1 MHGIICRYLAALNNV
16 SEPIVSKDL
25 PTSDFKNRNILTCL
39 PTPSTASST
48 TGGGCTSVA
57 SASTASGTGNNGGAI
72 QKRFKGFNSTSQS
85 ANASPSKNGLSL
97 NIKPS
102 WAPLASLNGSTASLD
117 RTTTQLSG
125 AMSKRG
131 MDKNS

>member
-1 MHGIICRYLAALNNV
+1 MDSPMSTSTEV
-16 SEPIVSKDL
+16 SEVSGSS
-25 PTSDFKNRNILTCL
+25 PAH
-39 PTPSTASST
+39 STASST
-48 TGGGCTSVA
+48 AGGGCTSVA

-125 AMSKRG
+125 AMSKRVERQSSLCA
-131 MDKNS
+131 D